1 MLPDIAAIAMEKD
14 IYDFDDEEEDMELP
28 LPSTAASRSISASA
42 ASSTVNTTLDST
54 ASSEIARMGRAVQE
68 QLEEDENDAGAA
80 EEAGASASG
89 DLDVGGPNSES
100 LTAGRERYPEGLLL
114 WAKLKGYSYWPS
126 VVTVDP
132 MDPTTYSEDLRG
144 KGRVHVHFIG
154 YANQRAWVNET
165 SLLPFQGRDEFLQR
179 AARSPKA
186 RRKDFVPTTPS
197 LRRTFEEAAVR
208 AEEVRPQSHR
218 ERLETLGYVY
228 VRVSEPERRP
238 SPASVKTAAQRKFP
252 SVSSPP
258 AVPPGAVPA
267 GGGGGR
273 GRKRKSD
280 AGEDSADP
288 KKKRRK
294 RKKKAVDVEAS
305 AATSSLDSRTTPE
318 EERREVEPNA
328 NDNGEVEERSPTPV
342 RRTSTAAAAEED
354 QSEKEDDVESGAEA
368 EKVEAEKDSKDLV
381 VKDELEEEEVAEE
394 DERPHSSSSSLA
406 APPDDHQ
413 QPDVGGDDSPQLGTL
428 IWGRMPGFPYW
439 PCFVT
444 SSPDGDFC
452 RRGGGRGGRRY
463 HVQFF
468 NWNEESGWVS
478 RMLPWCSLDVFRE
491 RASRV
496 KRSNKAE
503 WRDWHPNGKVM
514 AAKWEQA
521 YREAD
526 LTTYL
531 SRKERHDLH
540 VVDYDQRRRR
550 KLVRRGREEGFF
562 FHCQASFAP
571 SSVLLLLRCCFRLI
585 WVSYC
590 ALHCKSFFFC

>member
-1 MLPDIAAIAMEKD
+1 MLPDIAAVAMEKD

-68 QLEEDENDAGAA
+68 QLEEDEHDGGAA
-80 EEAGASASG
+80 EEAGAPASG

-208 AEEVRPQSHR
+208 AEEVRPQSNR
-218 ERLETLGYVY
+218 ERLEALGYVY

-238 SPASVKTAAQRKFP
+238 SPASSVKTAAQRKFP

-258 AVPPGAVPA
+258 AVPPGAAPS
-267 GGGGGR
+267 GGGGR

-294 RKKKAVDVEAS
+294 RKKKSVDVEAS

-328 NDNGEVEERSPTPV
+328 NDNDNGEVEERSPTPV
-342 RRTSTAAAAEED
+342 GKTSTSAAAAAEED
-354 QSEKEDDVESGAEA
+354 QSEKEDGVESGTEA
-368 EKVEAEKDSKDLV
+368 EKVEAEKVSKDLV

-394 DERPHSSSSSLA
+394 DERPHSSSSSSLA
-406 APPDDHQ
+406 VPPDDHQ

-550 KLVRRGREEGFF
+550 KLVRRGREEFCF
-562 FHCQASFAP
+562 IEF
-571 SSVLLLLRCCFRLI
+571 CC
-585 WVSYC
+585 
-590 ALHCKSFFFC
+590 

>member
-1 MLPDIAAIAMEKD
+1 MEKD
-14 IYDFDDEEEDMELP
+14 IYDFDEEEEDMELP

-42 ASSTVNTTLDST
+42 ASSTANTTLDST

-68 QLEEDENDAGAA
+68 QLEEGENDGGAA

-238 SPASVKTAAQRKFP
+238 PPASVKTAAQRKFP

-258 AVPPGAVPA
+258 AVPPGAAPS
-267 GGGGGR
+267 GGGGR
-273 GRKRKSD
+273 GRKRKSE
-280 AGEDSADP
+280 EDSADP

-294 RKKKAVDVEAS
+294 RKKKSVDAVDPSEAS

-318 EERREVEPNA
+318 EERREVKPNA
-328 NDNGEVEERSPTPV
+328 NDNDNGEVEERSPTPV
-342 RRTSTAAAAEED
+342 RKASTAAAAEED

-381 VKDELEEEEVAEE
+381 VKDELEEEVAEE

-413 QPDVGGDDSPQLGTL
+413 QPDAGGDSPQLGTL

-550 KLVRRGREEGFF
+550 KLVRRGREEFF
-562 FHCQASFAP
+562 FIVRHHFP
-571 SSVLLLLRCCFRLI
+571 SRRCC
-585 WVSYC
+585 C
-590 ALHCKSFFFC
+590 C